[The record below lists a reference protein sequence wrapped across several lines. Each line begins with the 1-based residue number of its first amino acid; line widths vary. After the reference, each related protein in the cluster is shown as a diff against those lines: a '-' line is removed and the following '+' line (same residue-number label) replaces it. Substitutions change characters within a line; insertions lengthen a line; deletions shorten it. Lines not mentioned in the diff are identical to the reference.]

1 MTYSLDG
8 FHRDVARFVRDWI
21 HRQLFTQPSAI
32 LEGAPD
38 CRLDARMPMRL
49 FRIHELVVASLCEAL
64 GQIGSAGGELQVC
77 AAVPRTWNRPE
88 ICRYI
93 FPHVW
98 LLFRSR
104 AFERNRSNLEFK

>member
-1 MTYSLDG
+1 M
-8 FHRDVARFVRDWI
+8 
-21 HRQLFTQPSAI
+21 QPSAI
-32 LEGAPD
+32 LEGGPD

-49 FRIHELVVASLCEAL
+49 FRIDELVVASLYEAV
-64 GQIGSAGGELQVC
+64 GRIGPTGGELRVC

-93 FPHVW
+93 FPHVR
-98 LLFRSR
+98 LLFRAR